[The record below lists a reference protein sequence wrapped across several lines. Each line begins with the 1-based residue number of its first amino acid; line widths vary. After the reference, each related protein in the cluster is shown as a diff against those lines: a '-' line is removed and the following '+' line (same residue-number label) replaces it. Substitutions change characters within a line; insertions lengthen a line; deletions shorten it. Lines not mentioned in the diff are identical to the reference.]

1 MKRTIVLAAFALV
14 AAAPVNWANS
24 VRQAPSG
31 AMVRGNPAAKVKLV
45 EYLSFSCPHCAAFVS
60 EAKVPL
66 TRDYVAKGTATVE
79 VRNAV
84 RDRYDFAAALL
95 ARCGGPARFFGN
107 ADALMAGQ
115 QSWMSQAV
123 AFDRANSEKMAKLP
137 INDSLKLIVQ
147 GTGLATIMKARGFT
161 LAQINACLISKSDQ
175 QKISAM
181 TNEAWNGRKIAGTP
195 AFLINDTLST
205 EPGTWA
211 AIDTQLK
218 TALAAQ

>member
-1 MKRTIVLAAFALV
+1 MKRLIMCAALALV
-14 AAAPVNWANS
+14 AAAPVNWTNN

-45 EYLSFSCPHCAAFVS
+45 EYLSFSCPHCATFVS

-66 TRDYVAKGTATVE
+66 TRDYVAKGAATVE

-123 AFDRANSEKMAKLP
+123 AFDRANAEKMAKLP

-161 LAQINACLISKSDQ
+161 PAQINACLISKPDQ

-181 TNEAWNGRKIAGTP
+181 TNEAWNGLKIAGTP